1 MGAWG
6 AAGVALLSV
15 GSSFLPA
22 ASAFTVTSPR
32 WRPASRTTTTATT
45 TARAGASGGGG
56 ELPPA
61 PELWALEAGEMVKLD
76 DELLFAV
83 SEILMPERQKFAF
96 W

>member
-1 MGAWG
+1 MGGWR
-6 AAGVALLSV
+6 AAGVAFLSV
-15 GSSFLPA
+15 CLLPT

-32 WRPASRTTTTATT
+32 WRPSSLTTTTITNT
-45 TARAGASGGGG
+45 RAGAASGGGG

-61 PELWALEAGEMVKLD
+61 PELWAVEAGEMVKLD